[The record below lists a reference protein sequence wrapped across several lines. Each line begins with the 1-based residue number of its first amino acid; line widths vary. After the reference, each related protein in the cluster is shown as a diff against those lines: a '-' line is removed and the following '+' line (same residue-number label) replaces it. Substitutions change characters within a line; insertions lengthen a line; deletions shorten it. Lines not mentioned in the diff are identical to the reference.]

1 MKQTRKLLKQSPTF
15 FRRLPTLEQRH
26 HIQKNRPLSYHAHYK
41 AQDTLRLYEAAEA
54 LLYRE
59 QMFRIPNLTAAQIAE
74 TLGCNPRA
82 LSAAMSHS
90 PHKNFRSL
98 LAATRVEEACR
109 QLRNPELAD
118 LRIED
123 IAINC
128 GFLSRQAFYLAFQ
141 NIMGMTPR
149 QYRLEQYAL

>member
-1 MKQTRKLLKQSPTF
+1 M
-15 FRRLPTLEQRH
+15 
-26 HIQKNRPLSYHAHYK
+26 SYHAHYK
-41 AQDTLRLYEAAEA
+41 AEETLRLYEAAGA
-54 LLYRE
+54 LLCRDR
-59 QMFRIPNLTAAQIAE
+59 MFRLPTLTATQMAT
-74 TLGCNPRA
+74 TLGCDPRA

-90 PHKNFRSL
+90 PYKNFRAL

-118 LRIED
+118 LSIEE